1 MNDHH
6 FSYPVVVPLRGTAIS
21 GHATTTEPP
30 APVALRPVQAPIRN
44 TPAPATARL
53 AA

>member
-6 FSYPVVVPLRGTAIS
+6 FSYPVVVPLRGTTIS
-21 GHATTTEPP
+21 GHATTEPP
-30 APVALRPVQAPIRN
+30 APVALRPV
-44 TPAPATARL
+44 PAPVRETSAPETTRL